1 MPNVTRLPKPANDR
15 FLQLHIELTWIKP
28 AIWRR
33 VAVPERITL
42 SKLHQVI
49 QAVMGWSDS
58 HLHEFE
64 IAGESYGIPDPD
76 WGPPVVSEQRKTLT
90 KVLYGSKAFR
100 YVYDFGDNW
109 EHRIKIERLLPAIA
123 CPQVLYCIDGANA
136 SPPEDVGGAPGY
148 ADFLD
153 ALADPEHPEYL
164 DMLDWYGDTFDP
176 TAFDRDDINQRLKRI
191 KV

>member
-1 MPNVTRLPKPANDR
+1 MAPSLSGGAAGASCPPGY
-15 FLQLHIELTWIKP
+15 F
-28 AIWRR
+28 
-33 VAVPERITL
+33 VAGQPEQGADAL
-42 SKLHQVI
+42 SGRGN
-49 QAVMGWSDS
+49 A
-58 HLHEFE
+58 
-64 IAGESYGIPDPD
+64 
-76 WGPPVVSEQRKTLT
+76 T
-90 KVLYGSKAFR
+90 
-100 YVYDFGDNW
+100 
-109 EHRIKIERLLPAIA
+109 
-123 CPQVLYCIDGANA
+123 CIDGANA

>member
-1 MPNVTRLPKPANDR
+1 
-15 FLQLHIELTWIKP
+15 
-28 AIWRR
+28 
-33 VAVPERITL
+33 
-42 SKLHQVI
+42 
-49 QAVMGWSDS
+49 
-58 HLHEFE
+58 
-64 IAGESYGIPDPD
+64 
-76 WGPPVVSEQRKTLT
+76 
-90 KVLYGSKAFR
+90 
-100 YVYDFGDNW
+100 
-109 EHRIKIERLLPAIA
+109 
-123 CPQVLYCIDGANA
+123 CPHVLYCIDGANA

>member
-1 MPNVTRLPKPANDR
+1 M
-15 FLQLHIELTWIKP
+15 
-28 AIWRR
+28 
-33 VAVPERITL
+33 
-42 SKLHQVI
+42 
-49 QAVMGWSDS
+49 
-58 HLHEFE
+58 
-64 IAGESYGIPDPD
+64 IAGIFGGSGFVAPCTRVLSNSDLSRRFVHRTSDRSRSEVLCTHGGQPSELVQSPSENDSIPDPD

-123 CPQVLYCIDGANA
+123 CPHVLYCIDGANA